1 MGVTAG
7 YLNNLALTQK
17 RYRPDPFLGGDNLM
31 FRTRDLGRWTADG
44 RLEHLGR
51 VDDQVKVRGL
61 SESRY
66 VRS

>member
-1 MGVTAG
+1 M
-7 YLNNLALTQK
+7 TQK